1 MPMTNA
7 ERQRKYRQRALR
19 DPETADP
26 LTRVQ
31 VYLGPAGD
39 ARLKHLCRT
48 TGKTQ
53 REIIEA
59 ALELATPL
67 LLDTKM
73 VSLMGEFG

>member
-7 ERQRKYRQRALR
+7 ERQRKYRQRALK
-19 DPETADP
+19 DPETAEP

-31 VYLGPAGD
+31 IYLGPAGD

-53 REIIEA
+53 REIVEA
-59 ALELATPL
+59 ALELATPAL
-67 LLDTKM
+67 LANVTVTL
-73 VSLMGEFG
+73 